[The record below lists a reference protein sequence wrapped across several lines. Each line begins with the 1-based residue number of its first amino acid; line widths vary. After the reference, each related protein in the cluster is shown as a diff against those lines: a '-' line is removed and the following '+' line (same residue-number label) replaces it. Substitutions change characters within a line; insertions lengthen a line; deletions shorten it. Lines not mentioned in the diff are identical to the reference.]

1 LISVLDDIGDLL
13 PVEIEVKTHTEPTTS
28 TDVRWNEKP
37 PPVSMHQRVLR
48 PRWCVAPERQPPVIV
63 MVVHEH
69 DERPFAAPKERRGAV
84 AQTLFSL
91 WKAEAKA
98 AHAFASGLIH
108 DRSVL
113 NY

>member
-1 LISVLDDIGDLL
+1 
-13 PVEIEVKTHTEPTTS
+13 
-28 TDVRWNEKP
+28 
-37 PPVSMHQRVLR
+37 
-48 PRWCVAPERQPPVIV
+48 
-63 MVVHEH
+63 
-69 DERPFAAPKERRGAV
+69 V